1 MTGGDFSQEAYEAL
15 REAYA
20 NQLTSQEEIEMAGV
34 QVMGQKL
41 GSETLPVDSPWR
53 DKIETWEYPS
63 GKSAYTDGPQKTP
76 EEVLEIM
83 RAAAAERDAAEAA
96 IPKTPEEEID
106 AMSDEEFDSYVDD
119 VIASLD
125 EDEEDDAEED
135 EEVEE
140 GIEETEE
147 PVEEEPEEEISE
159 EPEPEEEVIEEEE
172 EVEEEEEEDYDP
184 EAIANEIAAIREEL
198 EAMQFTPEGSDDDE

>member
-53 DKIETWEYPS
+53 DKIEKWEYPT

-83 RAAAAERDAAEAA
+83 RAAAAEREAAEAA
-96 IPKTPEEEID
+96 IPQTPEEEIE

-125 EDEEDDAEED
+125 EDEEEED

-140 GIEETEE
+140 EIEETEE
-147 PVEEEPEEEISE
+147 PVEEEPEEVISE
-159 EPEPEEEVIEEEE
+159 EPETEEEVVEDEE
-172 EVEEEEEEDYDP
+172 EVEEEVEEDYDP